1 MNGVLNYLQTKG
13 YEVNTSYY
21 SYIDKWIDIWRG
33 KAEWLSIETI
43 DGSKYPMYTLNIA
56 KRSCEDLAS
65 IITSEAFTIKASK
78 NDNILQEDL
87 ESAKVLKNLPK
98 AIEVMAYTGT
108 VGTLSRVV
116 NAEIVGE
123 GETAT
128 LRRGAKTKI
137 KNIILKA
144 SQIIPLTFE
153 DGEIVNC
160 AFVSEMTKK
169 INGQH
174 KKLYYMELHELI
186 ERGYQITNKYFD
198 ELGAEVQL
206 EEGVIDTYNTL
217 SDTPL
222 FNILK
227 LEKENP
233 IRYNNGLGVA
243 LFGNAIDQLKILD
256 LTYNNFGMDFKLGQ
270 KIIIINKKLT
280 REEIEN
286 YEDEEGNIKQRRKI
300 IYPTDIQ
307 KQQFVDISDGIMG
320 TVDQSPYIFEY
331 NPDLRVGDN
340 KEGIQFGLDTY
351 CFEIGFGTE
360 FYSFDK
366 GSVKTATEIITSR
379 KDFTDN
385 MNKIR
390 KSVNEFLKGVSQSLL
405 LCEKIL
411 GNASIDEKQDIDVA
425 EVDGFMQDDET
436 ERIKLQQDYSL
447 GAISLKRYLMKVY
460 KMTEAEALKEIEERK
475 QEDSSS
481 SFDLQIDNIN
491 DEGSR
496 NNNTNNDDE
505 DIEDDEV

>member
-1 MNGVLNYLQTKG
+1 M
-13 YEVNTSYY
+13 
-21 SYIDKWIDIWRG
+21 
-33 KAEWLSIETI
+33 
-43 DGSKYPMYTLNIA
+43 
-56 KRSCEDLAS
+56 
-65 IITSEAFTIKASK
+65 
-78 NDNILQEDL
+78 
-87 ESAKVLKNLPK
+87 
-98 AIEVMAYTGT
+98 
-108 VGTLSRVV
+108 
-116 NAEIVGE
+116 
-123 GETAT
+123 
-128 LRRGAKTKI
+128 
-137 KNIILKA
+137 
-144 SQIIPLTFE
+144 TFE

-160 AFVSEMTKK
+160 AFVSETKK
-169 INGQH
+169 VINGKH
-174 KKLYYMELHELI
+174 KKLYYMELHELT

-198 ELGAEVQL
+198 ELGTEVQV
-206 EEGVIDTYNTL
+206 EGIIETYNTL

-233 IRYNNGLGVA
+233 IKYNNELGIA

-280 REEIEN
+280 RVETEE
-286 YEDEEGNIKQRRKI
+286 YTDEEGNLKQRQRV

-307 KQQFVDISDGIMG
+307 KQQFVDISDGILG
-320 TVDQSPYIFEY
+320 TAEQSPYIFEY

-340 KEGIQFGLDTY
+340 KEGIQFALDTF

-366 GSVKTATEIITSR
+366 GSVKTATEVITSR

-390 KSVNEFLKGVSQSLL
+390 KSVNEFLKGISQSLL
-405 LCEKIL
+405 LCEKML
-411 GNASIDEKQDIDVA
+411 GNASIDEKQEIQVA

-436 ERIKLQQDYSL
+436 ERIKLQQDYSM

-475 QEDSSS
+475 KEDSTS
-481 SFDLQIDNIN
+481 SFDLEIQSNDN
-491 DEGSR
+491 
-496 NNNTNNDDE
+496 NNDDG
-505 DIEDDEV
+505 DTTDNQDDENIEE